1 MSHFVIFCRN
11 YRMTKIAVF
20 LDILLFMQTMF
31 RKRKRKFDYCSQLFL
46 RTDTHVLTS
55 YYTGKEEKILL
66 AEMIFD
72 QTF

>member
-1 MSHFVIFCRN
+1 MAEIGF
-11 YRMTKIAVF
+11 F
-20 LDILLFMQTMF
+20 LDIFLFMQTML
-31 RKRKRKFDYCSQLFL
+31 RKRRHKFDYCSQLFL